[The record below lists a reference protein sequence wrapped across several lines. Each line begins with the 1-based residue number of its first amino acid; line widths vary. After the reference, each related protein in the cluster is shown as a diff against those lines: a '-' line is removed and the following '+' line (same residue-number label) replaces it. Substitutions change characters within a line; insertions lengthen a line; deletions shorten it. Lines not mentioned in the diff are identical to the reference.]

1 VLAGGVVAADDVQ
14 VLAGVGGGD
23 LPEELE
29 ELLVPVTGVVVSL
42 PFGDVR
48 AHRQDRLGPPPL
60 DHRRLGA
67 PGSLRDLRAGHP
79 LGGQQ
84 HDPGPLHDPGRAED
98 TLRLLAA
105 GEAIGPHVNQCHRSD
120 SRRQRLQGWL

>member
-48 AHRQDRLGPPPL
+48 
-60 DHRRLGA
+60 GA
-67 PGSLRDLRAGHP
+67 SAGSAG
-79 LGGQQ
+79 
-84 HDPGPLHDPGRAED
+84 
-98 TLRLLAA
+98 TAA
-105 GEAIGPHVNQCHRSD
+105 T
-120 SRRQRLQGWL
+120 